1 MRKKSA
7 QPGLILLII
16 IFTAACLFTFA
27 SIILV
32 SAVQTDIQS
41 DIIAKRQTDYYA
53 ACNNAYDAI
62 ADSLNKNDTYEK
74 TFIINDEENLCIKY
88 SVNEHTYKI
97 LQWQVINIA
106 DWNPDNSLN
115 LIN

>member
-1 MRKKSA
+1 MRRKST
-7 QPGLILLII
+7 QSGFMLLVI
-16 IFTAACLFTFA
+16 IFVAACLFTFA

-32 SAVQTDIQS
+32 STRQTDMQS

-62 ADSLNKNDTYEK
+62 ANSLNKNDNYEK